1 MSFLFFSEFFAFLS
15 FWFWLAL
22 RLEFL
27 YELFHLTGGVVSA
40 LSSLIKSEKFWSK
53 QASME
58 FISNIVCIPRCQ
70 TLKVD
75 DVGSLVGSSN
85 AFDFNTAGN
94 LNNLAV

>member
-1 MSFLFFSEFFAFLS
+1 
-15 FWFWLAL
+15 
-22 RLEFL
+22 
-27 YELFHLTGGVVSA
+27 
-40 LSSLIKSEKFWSK
+40 LIKSEKFWSK